1 MKKLAFHPALFLMC
15 LCLFCLVP
23 VQAQAQDLL
32 TNPGF
37 EDPFITSGD
46 ALPREVA
53 EGWTRWHIPA
63 AAGAPSYVNSEPE
76 YYPTAPDSVHIRS
89 GSNAQR
95 ILALY
100 ATYTGGLYQTVGN
113 IPVGAQV
120 RFSAYA
126 HVWSTQFDEV
136 GLSEEDG
143 DLLVS
148 VGIDPTGGTDGE
160 SPDIVWSAP
169 VEVYDS
175 YNEYSVEATA
185 QSETIT
191 VFIRAS
197 AGQAVKHNT
206 VYIDD
211 ASLTILN
218 GAGGVGED
226 DVTEEATQPVDIA
239 TVEVTEPTDIPTIE
253 ATQPADIATAEV
265 TEAVTE
271 AAATATPTTDD
282 VGIIVPGEQPTDEA
296 TAEVGATATDV
307 VEITEE
313 APQPT
318 ASPIAAETEQA
329 TVVSQIPTSTP
340 ITPATVEAATATSIL
355 IPEQPTLPATA
366 TATLFVPSVT
376 PVEPTAPAPT
386 AGAPED
392 EDTGGGDSIREQF
405 PNTITYT
412 VQRGDTVAVLAQ
424 RYGSSIQAI
433 REANGLD
440 STYLIFV
447 GQELI
452 IPVTTLPTPT
462 PVPTV
467 TSVAVATST
476 PMGGTPGTPGG
487 TFTYIVQPGDSL
499 YSIARR
505 FNTTI
510 GTIAQL
516 NGIVAI
522 HALRIGQQLQIPG
535 TASPPP
541 ADQPGQQVTYVVVWG
556 DTLYRIAIQFKV
568 TIRDIVEANNIDNPH
583 LIFPGQRLIIP

>member
-1 MKKLAFHPALFLMC
+1 MRKSVFHPALLLMC

-23 VQAQAQDLL
+23 VQAQTQELL

-53 EGWTRWHIPA
+53 EGWTRWHIPP

-100 ATYTGGLYQTVGN
+100 ATYTGGLYQTAGS
-113 IPVGAQV
+113 IPTGARV

-136 GLSEEDG
+136 DLSEEDG

-148 VGIDPTGGTDGE
+148 VGVDPTGGTDGE
-160 SPDIVWSAP
+160 SPSIVWSEP

-197 AGQAVKHNT
+197 AGQPVKHNT

-211 ASLTILN
+211 ASLTILSDTPI
-218 GAGGVGED
+218 VGED

-239 TVEVTEPTDIPTIE
+239 TVEVTQPIDIATVEVTEPVDIPTV
-253 ATQPADIATAEV
+253 EV

-271 AAATATPTTDD
+271 VAAATATPTTDD
-282 VGIIVPGEQPTDEA
+282 VGIIVPGDQPTEEVTAEVEVTATSIVEATEEVPQPTVPPIAEETEQPTE
-296 TAEVGATATDV
+296 
-307 VEITEE
+307 
-313 APQPT
+313 
-318 ASPIAAETEQA
+318 
-329 TVVSQIPTSTP
+329 VSQVFTSTP
-340 ITPATVEAATATSIL
+340 IAPATVEMATATPTL
-355 IPEQPTLPATA
+355 IPEEPTLPATP
-366 TATLFVPSVT
+366 TLFVPSVT

-386 AGAPED
+386 TVPED
-392 EDTGGGDSIREQF
+392 VDTGGGDSIREQF
-405 PNTITYT
+405 PNTITHR

-452 IPVTTLPTPT
+452 IPVTTLPTAT

-476 PMGGTPGTPGG
+476 PISGAPGTPGG

-505 FNTTI
+505 FNTTLS
-510 GTIAQL
+510 TIAQL

-522 HALRIGQQLQIPG
+522 HVLQIGQQLQIPG
-535 TASPPP
+535 SATPPP
-541 ADQPGQQVTYVVVWG
+541 DGQPEPQTVYVVRWG
-556 DTLYRIAIQFKV
+556 DTLYRIAIQFNV
-568 TIRDIVEANNIDNPH
+568 TIRDIAEANGIDNPH